1 MRPLQ
6 TLLHEG
12 DEPDPR
18 FTLANERTLLAW
30 NRTALA
36 LIAGGLAVGHL
47 LDFDTAL
54 ARILASVTP
63 MVLGAV
69 VSVASLGRWYR
80 VQVALR
86 HGRPLPLA
94 AGRTLVAGVA
104 VLAIALTVATI
115 VDATAG

>member
-1 MRPLQ
+1 MPSLQ

-36 LIAGGLAVGHL
+36 LIAGGLAIGHL
-47 LDFDTAL
+47 LDFESTF
-54 ARILASVTP
+54 ARVLASLTP
-63 MVLGAV
+63 MALGAV
-69 VSVASLGRWYR
+69 VSVASLQRWYR

-104 VLAIALTVATI
+104 VLAVLLTVATV